1 MRISDKTFR
10 HHQEKRGGRYGSL
23 DIPEFLTYGFLE
35 GYVSW
40 AGHREGVN

>member
-10 HHQEKRGGRYGSL
+10 LYQDERGRRYESL
-23 DIPEFLTYGFLE
+23 DIPAFLTYTFLV

-40 AGHREGVN
+40 AGHLEGVN

>member
-10 HHQEKRGGRYGSL
+10 HHQEERGRRYGSL
-23 DIPEFLTYGFLE
+23 DIPTFLTCTSLV

-40 AGHREGVN
+40 AGHLEGVN